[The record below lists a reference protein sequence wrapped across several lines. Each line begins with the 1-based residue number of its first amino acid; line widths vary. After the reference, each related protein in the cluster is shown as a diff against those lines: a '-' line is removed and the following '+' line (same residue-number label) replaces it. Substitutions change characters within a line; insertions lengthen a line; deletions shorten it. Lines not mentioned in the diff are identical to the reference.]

1 LTLEEDILGQSDA
14 QLVPTLL
21 HLSSIY
27 LQLQR
32 PGDAGPYVRRAL
44 EISEST
50 LGPTNDQT
58 LNLVNMLGQICLHLR
73 KYSEAEELF
82 RRSLQ
87 AHQDTQPPNLD
98 AAASDLL
105 NLSAVNSIQGRDAE
119 AEALMRQAKEYGD
132 STELGAAGW
141 SGEMDRRLG
150 KSYWMQKRYAEAE
163 PLLLHWLET
172 EEKSMGPNHLNA
184 LFALNEIESFY
195 RAQGR
200 DSEASTFAQRAADIA
215 SKIQQEEKKPDTELA
230 DWDESMKLTS
240 AASTLMNQGEFS
252 RAEKL
257 YLQALSALK
266 KSGQTQLFTVATAM
280 MSVGN
285 AKCFQGKYEEAVPF
299 FKQSIEMTEKAVGRD
314 HPQAIELYRIW
325 GRCQARIGMY
335 PEADKFYRQMI
346 ERLDKPGNV
355 NPGVLL
361 GVLGDYIRLLQRTD
375 REAEANQFIELS
387 EKVRSQLRQENPSSQ

>member
-1 LTLEEDILGQSDA
+1 
-14 QLVPTLL
+14 
-21 HLSSIY
+21 
-27 LQLQR
+27 
-32 PGDAGPYVRRAL
+32 
-44 EISEST
+44 
-50 LGPTNDQT
+50 
-58 LNLVNMLGQICLHLR
+58 M
-73 KYSEAEELF
+73 
-82 RRSLQ
+82 
-87 AHQDTQPPNLD
+87 QPPNRD

-200 DSEASTFAQRAADIA
+200 DSEAGTFAQRAAEIA
-215 SKIQQEEKKPDTELA
+215 SKMQHEEKRPDTELA

-266 KSGQTQLFTVATAM
+266 KSGQTQAFTMASAM
-280 MSVGN
+280 MSVAN
-285 AKCFQGKYEEAVPF
+285 AKCFQGKYEEAVPL
-299 FKQSIEMTEKAVGRD
+299 FKQSVEMAEKAMGRD
-314 HPQAIELYRIW
+314 SPQVIALYRPW
-325 GRCQARIGMY
+325 GQCHARVGKY
-335 PEADKFYRQMI
+335 AEADRFYRQLI
-346 ERLDKPGNV
+346 QRLDKPGNA

-375 REAEANQFIELS
+375 REAEAAQFKERFERI
-387 EKVRSQLRQENPSSQ
+387 RSQLREENSAPQ